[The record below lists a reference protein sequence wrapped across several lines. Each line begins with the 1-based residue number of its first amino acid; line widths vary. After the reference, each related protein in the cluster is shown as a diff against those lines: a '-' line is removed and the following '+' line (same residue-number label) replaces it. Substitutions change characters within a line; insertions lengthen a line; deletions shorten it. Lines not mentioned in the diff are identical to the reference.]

1 MQASLIE
8 RPRGDQSVATG
19 TVRNDRGKRKKA
31 VNERPAAVTTTVPAV
46 SEVPISSASI
56 DAEQCPRRGPDGKCN
71 GLYYGFLCI
80 KEKCQMVNREAACE
94 FCIGGDYC
102 IKYNRFGCVGL
113 ENCGTK
119 DDYLSYI
126 RKAREKVEAY
136 Q

>member
-1 MQASLIE
+1 MQVNLIE
-8 RPRGDQSVATG
+8 RPEGDRSGADVN
-19 TVRNDRGKRKKA
+19 RNGRRRKKA
-31 VNERPAAVTTTVPAV
+31 VATKPVTKAVPTIPEIPVRSERAN
-46 SEVPISSASI
+46 
-56 DAEQCPRRGPDGKCN
+56 AEECPRLSPDGKCN

-80 KEKCQMVNREAACE
+80 KDKCQMQNRDASCE

-102 IKYNRFGCVGL
+102 IKYNRFGCVGPD
-113 ENCGTK
+113 NCGTK